1 MLWFLSEK
9 TSVPAGT
16 RLRESLQARAVI
28 LTETRVAAAAWVLP
42 DVAHLQALEELV
54 ALGYFRGIVKKL
66 DEIEADNAAHAGF
79 VAHLRGLARQ
89 FQLDAMTR
97 VLRQARHDRETS

>member
-1 MLWFLSEK
+1 
-9 TSVPAGT
+9 VQA
-16 RLRESLQARAVI
+16 ARAEEAPVPQP
-28 LTETRVAAAAWVLP
+28 AAAWVLP
-42 DVAHLQALEELV
+42 EAAQLQALEELV
-54 ALGYFRGIVKKL
+54 GLGYFRGIVKKL

-97 VLRQARHDRETS
+97 ILRQARHDRETS